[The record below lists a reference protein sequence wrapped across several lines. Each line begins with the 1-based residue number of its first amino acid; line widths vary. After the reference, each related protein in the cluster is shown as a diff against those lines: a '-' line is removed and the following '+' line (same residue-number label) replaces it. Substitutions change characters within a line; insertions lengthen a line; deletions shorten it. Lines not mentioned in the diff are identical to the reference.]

1 MNKYDFKNIESK
13 WQEIWERENSFIA
26 TSDPQKSN
34 YYCLVM
40 FPYPSGHIHMGHLRN
55 YVIGDVLVRYKR
67 TRNYNVLHPIGWDG
81 FGLPAENAAIQ
92 HQIHPAKWTRENINY
107 MRQQLKR
114 LGISYDWSRE
124 FATCDHEYYKWNQ
137 WFFIKFYERGL
148 VYRAKSAVNW
158 CPSCQTVLANE
169 QISSTGECWRCK
181 SIVEEKELEQWFFRI
196 RAYAEELLEGLEK
209 LKNHWPESV
218 LLMQKNWIGKSEGAL
233 VNFPITDYQSPITIF
248 TTRPDTLF
256 GATFMVFAPEHPIIK
271 SLKSKI
277 KNYTE
282 VEKYIKNCQQKNS
295 KEITI
300 VKTGVKLEG
309 IFGINPVN
317 NEKLP
322 LWTADYVTME
332 YGSGAIMA
340 VPAHDQRDFEFAK
353 KYNLPIRE
361 VIKPSNVQCPMSN
374 EKAYEGEGI
383 MVNSGEFSGLSSRE
397 GKEKI
402 IAYLE
407 KKGMGKR
414 KTEYRL
420 KDWLI
425 SRQRY
430 WGTPIPIVYCE
441 HCGVVPVKEEDLP
454 VVLPENVPFTGTGES
469 PLAKI
474 EEFVYTKCPQC
485 AVKAKRETD
494 TMDTFVDSSWY
505 YIRYCDSENEE
516 LPFAPEKVK
525 PWLPVHQYIGGIEH
539 ACMHLIYA
547 RFFHKVMRDL
557 GLVVCNEP
565 FANLLT
571 QGMVTLGGIAM
582 SKSRGNVVEPET
594 IIEKYGVDT
603 LRLFIL
609 FASPPEKDL
618 EWSDRGIEGCWRFLN
633 RVWRLVNQVTSY
645 KLSIPMYHRD
655 GQVTSGLGKPETCNP
670 RLPSPGGQVQPETK
684 ELVRF
689 THLTIKR
696 VTEDIE
702 KRIQYNTAI
711 AAIMELVNFLY
722 QYPCLGDKTSLST
735 VKKLVLLL
743 HPFVPHLANEL
754 WQKLDGKEIDYTPW
768 PEYES
773 KLLTGEEIEIGI
785 EINGKL
791 RTRMR
796 IAPGISEEGLK
807 QKIFAEEKVK
817 KYLEGKK
824 INKFIYIPEKLVNL
838 VTK

>member
-1 MNKYDFKNIESK
+1 
-13 WQEIWERENSFIA
+13 
-26 TSDPQKSN
+26 
-34 YYCLVM
+34 M

-55 YVIGDVLVRYKR
+55 YVIGDVLARYKR
-67 TRNYNVLHPIGWDG
+67 MRDYNVLHPIGWDG

-114 LGISYDWSRE
+114 IGISYDWSRE
-124 FATCDHEYYKWNQ
+124 FATCDPEYYKWNQ

-148 VYRAKSAVNW
+148 VYRAESRVNW

-233 VNFPITDYQSPITIF
+233 VNFPITNHQSPITVF

-256 GATFMVFAPEHPIIK
+256 GATFMVLAPEHSIISAK
-271 SLKSKI
+271 GGSTSGGENLKFKI

-282 VEKYIKNCQQKNS
+282 VKKYIENCKQKRN
-295 KEITI
+295 KEITTE
-300 VKTGVKLEG
+300 KTGVKLEG
-309 IFGINPVN
+309 IFAVNPVN

-322 LWTADYVTME
+322 VFIADYVTME

-353 KYNLPIRE
+353 KYNLLIRQ
-361 VIKPSNVQCPMSN
+361 VIQPLTVNRSPLT
-374 EKAYEGEGI
+374 EGAYEGEGI
-383 MVNSGEFSGLSSRE
+383 IVNSGEFSGLSSRE

-407 KKGMGKR
+407 KEGTGKR

-474 EEFVYTKCPQC
+474 EEFVYTECPQC
-485 AVKAKRETD
+485 RAKAKRETD

-505 YIRYCDSENEE
+505 YARYCDSENEK
-516 LPFAPEKVK
+516 LPFVPEKVK
-525 PWLPVHQYIGGIEH
+525 PWFPVHQYIGGIEH

-557 GLVVCNEP
+557 GLVVCDEP

-594 IIEKYGVDT
+594 VIEKYGVDT

-633 RVWRLVNQVTSY
+633 RVWRLIHQFTNSPIHQLKSNQPTNQQT
-645 KLSIPMYHRD
+645 R
-655 GQVTSGLGKPETCNP
+655 
-670 RLPSPGGQVQPETK
+670 
-684 ELVRF
+684 ELIYR
-689 THLTIKR
+689 THLTVKR

-722 QYPCLGDKTSLST
+722 QYPYLGDEISLDT
-735 VKKLVLLL
+735 VKKLALLL

-754 WQKLDGKEIDYTPW
+754 WQKLDGHLLGDLPERQGKEIDYTPW

-773 KLLTGEEIEIGI
+773 KLLSGEEIEIGI

-791 RTRMR
+791 RTRMK
-796 IAPGISEEGLK
+796 IALGISEEGLK

-817 KYLEGKK
+817 KHLQGKE